1 MNAKLQQLN
10 ATAVYPESSDFR
22 DGANASG
29 HWYEEV
35 NGEIVCVEQVVG
47 GSGVYLIETAYESGE
62 VIRDGRPWQ
71 MHS

>member
-22 DGANASG
+22 DGAAASG

-35 NGEIVCVEQVVG
+35 NGKIVEVAQVVG
-47 GSGVYLIETAYESGE
+47 GSGVYLVETDHETGE
-62 VIRDGRPWQ
+62 VVRDDIPWQ
-71 MHS
+71 LRA